1 MKFKMAKNSLFAIL
15 LRSPW
20 WVSVS
25 IGVVL
30 GLIAMALLPSHL
42 GVAGALSGAP
52 FLVIGAL
59 AAKAQWNRPNQAR
72 IDKTVQ
78 AVSAMTWP
86 AFADALEQAFKRDG
100 FAVERQTSKA
110 FDFLLERR
118 GRRMLVTARRWK
130 AARTGLDGL
139 KDLQS
144 ARTAADVADALHI
157 GLGELTEQAASYAS
171 ANNIAIW
178 RGPEVALALRD
189 LKLPD

>member
-42 GVAGALSGAP
+42 GAAGALSGAP

-59 AAKAQWNRPNQAR
+59 AARAQWNHPNQAR
-72 IDKTVQ
+72 IDRTVQ
-78 AVSAMTWP
+78 AVSAMSWP
-86 AFADALEQAFKRDG
+86 AFADALEHAFKRDG
-100 FAVERQTSKA
+100 FAVDRSASKTC
-110 FDFLLERR
+110 DFLLERS
-118 GRRMLVTARRWK
+118 GRRMMVSARRWK
-130 AARTGLDGL
+130 AARTGMDGL
-139 KDLQS
+139 KELQS
-144 ARTAADVADALHI
+144 ARTAADVADALYI
-157 GLGELTEQAASYAS
+157 GLGELTEQAATYAS

-189 LKLPD
+189 LKLPG